1 MEGTLEPPLLTAA
14 LAGSRMRVKLE
25 INTELDWDQS
35 ESEIHTQNKKQ
46 RTTHGRGKEVKTSN
60 GRANFSHCC
69 ILV

>member
-46 RTTHGRGKEVKTSN
+46 RTTHGRGK
-60 GRANFSHCC
+60 
-69 ILV
+69 